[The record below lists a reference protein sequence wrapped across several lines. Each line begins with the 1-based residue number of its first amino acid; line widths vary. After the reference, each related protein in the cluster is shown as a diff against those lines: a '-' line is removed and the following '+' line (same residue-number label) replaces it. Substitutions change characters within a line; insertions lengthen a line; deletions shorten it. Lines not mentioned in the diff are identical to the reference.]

1 MPPATTH
8 TETHTLTLLD
18 FWSTL
23 TAASIS
29 QISVFQYVRGIN
41 LSVGSVLVLLI
52 SEKSTVKT
60 SPLSLKVIV

>member
-29 QISVFQYVRGIN
+29 QISVFQY
-41 LSVGSVLVLLI
+41 LSVGSVLVLWI

-60 SPLSLKVIV
+60 SPLSLKVIVLDL